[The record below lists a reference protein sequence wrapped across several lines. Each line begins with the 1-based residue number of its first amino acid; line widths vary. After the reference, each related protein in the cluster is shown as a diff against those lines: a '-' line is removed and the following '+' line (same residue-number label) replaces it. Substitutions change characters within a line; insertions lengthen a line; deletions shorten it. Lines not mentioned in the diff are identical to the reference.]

1 MTRSISGCCIR
12 LGFRGRKVQ
21 GPGAIFVL
29 CREPSVVPG
38 LDFSMRVYTGV
49 LSQRFEGKAKRERK
63 RGRDDD
69 QPLISNI
76 DIHTVFLDQVTGI
89 RSRRGQSTGAQGWP
103 LGGAEPCDT
112 HRVRLLCE
120 RGLELDGQEAWWSVV
135 GMVPEC
141 PVMGDPGS
149 GFPCLG
155 WKPRTDG
162 SLDVSLR
169 AHPV

>member
-12 LGFRGRKVQ
+12 FGFRGRKVQ

-69 QPLISNI
+69 QPLISNV
-76 DIHTVFLDQVTGI
+76 DIHTVFLDQMTGI
-89 RSRRGQSTGAQGWP
+89 RSRREKSTGSQGWP
-103 LGGAEPCDT
+103 LGGAELVMAIQSGCCT
-112 HRVRLLCE
+112 SGFGVGR
-120 RGLELDGQEAWWSVV
+120 RGGVVV
-135 GMVPEC
+135 GRR
-141 PVMGDPGS
+141 DGS
-149 GFPCLG
+149 GVSSYGRSGFGFRRLG

-162 SLDVSLR
+162 SLDIFLEADTV
-169 AHPV
+169 